1 MLLRWGL
8 LQGCAVIPK
17 SVNPDHIDE
26 FSESALL
33 MGTAADAADASASVT
48 VPLAAAMSEG
58 RSLGQH
64 QGVAVLAASSA
75 RPLSTDIADGLGV
88 SAAAPFPAAAAAAA
102 ATVPAVRGWTWEDD
116 LVVLGLERSLVDG
129 HKYCWD
135 PTGIR

>member
-33 MGTAADAADASASVT
+33 METAASAASA
-48 VPLAAAMSEG
+48 AATSGG
-58 RSLGQH
+58 RSPGQH
-64 QGVAVLAASSA
+64 QEAAVLAAASA
-75 RPLSTDIADGLGV
+75 RLLSTDIAGGSGV
-88 SAAAPFPAAAAAAA
+88 SSAATFPAAAAAAA
-102 ATVPAVRGWTWEDD
+102 ATVPADRGRSREDD
-116 LVVLGLERSLVDG
+116 LAVLGLEQSLADG